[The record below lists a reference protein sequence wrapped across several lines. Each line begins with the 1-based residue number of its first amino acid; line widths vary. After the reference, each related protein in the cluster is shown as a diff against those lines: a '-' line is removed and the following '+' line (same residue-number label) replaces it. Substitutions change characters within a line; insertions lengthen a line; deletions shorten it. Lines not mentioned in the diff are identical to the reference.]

1 MKKYNTV
8 IFDLDGTLL
17 NTLEDLTDAV
27 NTALTAHDYPART
40 IEEVRRFVGNG
51 IGTLIRRAAPGDITQ
66 EAYDRVL
73 SYFKEY
79 YREHCNDKTKPY
91 PGVTELLIR
100 LKAEGCR
107 LAIVSNKADFAV
119 KELCGI
125 YFGDT
130 VSVAIG
136 EREGIRRKPAPD
148 TVEQALRELGASREN
163 AVYVGDSDVDIET
176 ARNVGMPCI
185 SVTWGFRDEEF
196 LRAHGGRNFA
206 ADVGEVEQQMT
217 KELPV

>member
-17 NTLEDLTDAV
+17 NTLEDLADAV
-27 NTALTAHDYPART
+27 NAALAEYGYPRRT

-51 IGTLIRRAAPGDITQ
+51 IGLLIRRAAPEDITE
-66 EAYDRVL
+66 EAYDRTL
-73 SYFKEY
+73 AYFKEY
-79 YREHCNDKTKPY
+79 YGKHCNDKTKPY
-91 PGVTELLIR
+91 PGVPELLVR
-100 LKAEGCR
+100 LKAEGYR

-125 YFGDT
+125 YFADT

-148 TVEQALRELGASREN
+148 TVEQALGELGASREE

-176 ARNVGMPCI
+176 ARNAGMPCI

-206 ADVGEVEQQMT
+206 ADPEDVQIRMAG
-217 KELPV
+217 ELPL

>member
-17 NTLEDLTDAV
+17 NTLEDLADAV
-27 NTALTAHDYPART
+27 NAALREQGYPVRT
-40 IEEVRRFVGNG
+40 IEEVRAFVGNG
-51 IGTLIRRAAPGDITQ
+51 IGKLIRRAAPEDITE
-66 EAYDRVL
+66 EAYNRTL

-79 YREHCNDKTKPY
+79 YREHCNDKTSPY
-91 PGVTELLIR
+91 PGVPELLVR
-100 LKAEGCR
+100 LRALGYR

-125 YFGDT
+125 YFADT

-136 EREGIRRKPAPD
+136 EREGIRRKPSPD
-148 TVEQALRELGASREN
+148 TVEQALRELGTSREH

-176 ARNVGMPCI
+176 ARNAGMPCI
-185 SVTWGFRDEEF
+185 SVIWGFRDEQF

-206 ADVGEVEQQMT
+206 VEPKDVERQITEGS
-217 KELPV
+217 LL